1 MFDKYIIKNYNDK
14 YIIHKEGNMNF
25 KEFGQNISKLRKE
38 QKIPQDELCKN
49 IGISRA
55 TLSSFEN
62 GRGVDIGF
70 KKVMYIVRY
79 LGYEINLKRSSPF
92 PTFEE
97 LRDAQ

>member
-1 MFDKYIIKNYNDK
+1 MD
-14 YIIHKEGNMNF
+14 F
-25 KEFGQNISKLRKE
+25 KEFGQTISILRKE
-38 QKIPQDELCKN
+38 QKISQDRLAKD

-70 KKVMYIVRY
+70 KKVLHIIDY
-79 LGYEINLKRSSPF
+79 LQYEITIKKSSPF

-97 LRDAQ
+97 LRDEV

>member
-1 MFDKYIIKNYNDK
+1 MD
-14 YIIHKEGNMNF
+14 F
-25 KEFGQNISKLRKE
+25 KEFGKKIAILRKE
-38 QKIPQDELCKN
+38 QQISQKVLAND

-62 GRGVDIGF
+62 GKGVDIGF
-70 KKVMYIVRY
+70 KKVLQIVDY
-79 LGYEINLKRSSPF
+79 LGYCIDMKEHRNF

>member
-1 MFDKYIIKNYNDK
+1 MD
-14 YIIHKEGNMNF
+14 F
-25 KEFGQNISKLRKE
+25 KEFGETISHLRKE
-38 QKIPQDELCKN
+38 QKISQDTLCKD

-70 KKVMYIVRY
+70 KKVLQIVDYI
-79 LGYEINLKRSSPF
+79 GYKIEIKENTQF

-97 LRDAQ
+97 LRDAI

>member
-1 MFDKYIIKNYNDK
+1 MDFQ
-14 YIIHKEGNMNF
+14 
-25 KEFGQNISKLRKE
+25 EFGHKIALLRKE
-38 QKIPQDELCKN
+38 KGISQNTLSKE

-70 KKVMYIVRY
+70 RKVLQIVDY
-79 LGYEINLKRSSPF
+79 LGYKLDMGYKSAF

>member
-1 MFDKYIIKNYNDK
+1 MDFQ
-14 YIIHKEGNMNF
+14 
-25 KEFGQNISKLRKE
+25 EFGLAIARLRKAKKIS
-38 QKIPQDELCKN
+38 QKELADA

-70 KKVMYIVRY
+70 RKVLHITDY
-79 LGYEINLKRSSPF
+79 LGYALDLKEKSRF

-97 LRDAQ
+97 LKNEQ

>member
-1 MFDKYIIKNYNDK
+1 MD
-14 YIIHKEGNMNF
+14 F
-25 KEFGQNISKLRKE
+25 KEFGERLALLRKE
-38 QKIPQDELCKN
+38 RGISQKTLSQE

-70 KKVMYIVRY
+70 RKVLQIADY
-79 LGYEINLKRSSPF
+79 LGYKLELNLKGPF

-97 LRDAQ
+97 LRDAL